1 MIDYESKKAF
11 AALGC
16 PYESVAIKF
25 CYARPEG
32 VPKAEETLSFCQ
44 FVKLCQDTGK
54 TFCIDKD
61 NDNCFGKMVL
71 GMIPKQPFAASGQ
84 AGMDFGVFRTP
95 APNARIHNLTPTMV
109 QGSVNYVLFS
119 TVQNC
124 DFEPDI
130 VIVVAE
136 TEQADIVMR
145 ATSYISGDFWESR
158 TSCVVSCGWTYV
170 YPYLTGKVNFCVT
183 GMHHGMARRK
193 VYPKGLH
200 IIAIPY
206 QKLDEVC
213 TALKEMP
220 WKLPALQDDE
230 ENKAIMAGRMARWAE
245 MQAQNG
251 GEIPPAQV

>member
-1 MIDYESKKAF
+1 MLDRESKNAF
-11 AALGC
+11 ARLGC
-16 PYESVAIKF
+16 EYPGVAIKF
-25 CYARPEG
+25 CYAKPEG
-32 VPKAEETLSFCQ
+32 VEKAEEVMSFCQ

-54 TFCIDKD
+54 TFCISKD

-84 AGMDFGVFRTP
+84 AGMDFGVYRTP
-95 APNARIHNLTPTMV
+95 APNARIHSQIPTMV

-119 TVQNC
+119 TVENC
-124 DFEPDI
+124 DFEPDL
-130 VIVVAE
+130 VIVVADV
-136 TEQADIVMR
+136 EQADIVMR
-145 ATSYISGDFWESR
+145 ATSYISGDFWESK
-158 TSCVVSCGWTYV
+158 TSCVMSCGWTYV
-170 YPYLTGKVNFCVT
+170 YPYMTGKVNFCVT

-230 ENKAIMAGRMARWAE
+230 ESKAIMAARMAKWEE
-245 MQAQNG
+245 MQAQSG
-251 GEIPPAQV
+251 GEIPPAEV